1 MQSLEQRAQAM
12 SNDALKQCASRLG
25 TPGLAAGR
33 EAARLTAK
41 NDERFVFMIDETV
54 RDFKRAAEI
63 VKALSEEVA
72 RRAAA

>member
-12 SNDALKQCASRLG
+12 SNDALKQCVADWEQRR
-25 TPGLAAGR
+25 LAAGR

-63 VKALSEEVA
+63 VKTLSEEVA

>member
-12 SNDALKQCASRLG
+12 GTEALRQCLADWEGRR
-25 TPGLAAGR
+25 LAAGR

-41 NDERFVFMIDETV
+41 NDERFVFMLDEAV
-54 RDFKRAAEI
+54 QDFKRAAEF
-63 VKALSEEVA
+63 VKTLSEEVA